1 MLVVNGIAWVQAR
14 GVASAIVGARTA
26 TQLRGSLAA
35 QDLVLPDEL
44 RRALDEISAPTL
56 GYPERF

>member
-1 MLVVNGIAWVQAR
+1 MQGR

-26 TQLRGSLAA
+26 TQLRASLAA

-44 RRALDEISAPTL
+44 RRALDEVSAPTL